1 MNFSFQNLTQINGG
15 LSRKKIFRNFKKNN
29 NKIIIDFS
37 DNKTDF
43 HDFLDIYEILKN
55 INISIPRIYEVY
67 LEKKIVVM
75 EDFGDK
81 LFNKIFNE
89 KNLYYLLKLAVD
101 NLIIIQNSVHKDN
114 LLKLK
119 KYTFHNLK
127 NEISELEHY
136 YIPYKNISNFPT
148 ENFYDLWE
156 SLYKKQNFIFNSF
169 THKDYEFINLILV
182 SKNNFH
188 LKCGII
194 DFQSA
199 FLGFK
204 GWDLFSLLENPRV
217 DFTRK
222 YNEDLLKYFYE
233 STSNE
238 CDFHTFR
245 SHYYILNLSRQSRLL
260 GRWIKI
266 YKEGNKKFLD
276 YIVPTKKRIISCLV
290 NIKDNKL
297 KEIYERY
304 IIND

>member
-15 LSRKKIFRNFKKNN
+15 LSRKKVFRNFKKKN
-29 NKIIIDFS
+29 NKIIIDFF
-37 DNKTDF
+37 DDEKDF
-43 HDFLDIYEILKN
+43 HDFLDIYEILKD

-67 LEKKIVVM
+67 LKKKIVVM

-136 YIPYKNISNFPT
+136 YIPYKNISNFPI

-156 SLYKKQNFIFNSF
+156 NLYNSQNFIFNSF

-182 SKNNFH
+182 SKNNLH

-233 STSNE
+233 RTSNE
-238 CDFHTFR
+238 CDFQTFR